1 MMNFPRSFL
10 APTVADW
17 TLPSELELLA
27 VVTKK
32 HVASWALEA
41 VWGND
46 ELAQLAN
53 ELVNR

>member
-17 TLPSELELLA
+17 TLPSELQLLA
-27 VVTKK
+27 VVTEK